1 MKIMREVLNIS
12 FSNQSSKNNAAEQP
26 VEEGAE
32 LNSPEDI

>member
-1 MKIMREVLNIS
+1 MREVLNIS

-32 LNSPEDI
+32 LNSPEGI